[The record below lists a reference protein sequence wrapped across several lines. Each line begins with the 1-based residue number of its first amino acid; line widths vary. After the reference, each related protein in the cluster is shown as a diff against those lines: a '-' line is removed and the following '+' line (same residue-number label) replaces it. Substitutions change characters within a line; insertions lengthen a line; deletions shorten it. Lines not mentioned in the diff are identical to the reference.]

1 MQSCAVRLRVMPHAL
16 LPLLFLTT
24 FSLAPVAR
32 GANPPEKEKK
42 PNKQVVKYVGHKE
55 KVQYQGK
62 LVMVLAV
69 EPLSGSTRPMEL
81 IVKNHDM
88 NKREYDPVL
97 NTDNVNSLQKG
108 EAVKI
113 ELDDSKPRPM
123 VTYLK
128 KYDLK
133 PGESDPKA
141 YRFMSTY
148 RKGEGAQSYTAV
160 VLDKFDQSTTVA
172 LPSKKSKEGSSE
184 TGAGGAGG
192 NDIEALLA
200 ELKPEELVEAEIR
213 EARPVPVLVNL
224 ERYAPPQTGKFV
236 KLSEE
241 DVADGQKGSAV
252 EIEQDGKTVKALV
265 PGRLVNKKWVS
276 DPKVMGAA
284 RKLKAD
290 AEVVYRARKDGDKL
304 WLKEIEPAPK
314 APKERVTSASR
325 DRGNKEMEKSADPDG
340 ADAGDRRGR
349 KPRTPA
355 K

>member
-1 MQSCAVRLRVMPHAL
+1 
-16 LPLLFLTT
+16 
-24 FSLAPVAR
+24 
-32 GANPPEKEKK
+32 
-42 PNKQVVKYVGHKE
+42 
-55 KVQYQGK
+55 
-62 LVMVLAV
+62 
-69 EPLSGSTRPMEL
+69 
-81 IVKNHDM
+81 
-88 NKREYDPVL
+88 
-97 NTDNVNSLQKG
+97 
-108 EAVKI
+108 
-113 ELDDSKPRPM
+113 
-123 VTYLK
+123 
-128 KYDLK
+128 
-133 PGESDPKA
+133 
-141 YRFMSTY
+141 
-148 RKGEGAQSYTAV
+148 
-160 VLDKFDQSTTVA
+160 
-172 LPSKKSKEGSSE
+172 
-184 TGAGGAGG
+184 
-192 NDIEALLA
+192 
-200 ELKPEELVEAEIR
+200 
-213 EARPVPVLVNL
+213 VPVLVNL

-252 EIEQDGKTVKALV
+252 KIEQDGKTVKALV